1 MKTKLRHVFLGC
13 LICFCF
19 ASTAVAA
26 PTIFTLVLDASGSI
40 EEKDF
45 DTMNLAAGNFIDE
58 IYEASQLPIN
68 IGERADFLSVVW
80 FGGNDQYMQ
89 LPYINGSNGSQLT
102 VLTQQMRQLKHPNHG
117 HTAIYTALAKA
128 TVASIEHDKN
138 LPGFYNNMII
148 LITDGKD
155 TQSPNDVKQVI
166 RNIYPNNRITLAI
179 VGVGQQATPTY
190 LNNEFGGIA
199 DDIRHLNKFDEL
211 AALLALYAAL
221 FR

>member
-1 MKTKLRHVFLGC
+1 MGC

-45 DTMNLAAGNFIDE
+45 NTMNRAAGNFIDL

-68 IGERADFLSVVW
+68 IGERADFLSVAW

-89 LPYINGSNGSQLT
+89 TPYINGSNESQLS
-102 VLTQQMRQLKHPNHG
+102 VLTQQMRQLQHPNHG
-117 HTAIYTALAKA
+117 HTALYTALAKA
-128 TVASIEHDKN
+128 TIASVEHDGN
-138 LPGFYNNMII
+138 LPGFYNNVII

-166 RNIYPNNRITLAI
+166 RNIYPNNRIFVAI
-179 VGVGQQATPTY
+179 IGVGQQATPTY

-199 DDIRHLNKFDEL
+199 DDIRHLGNFDEL
-211 AALLALYAAL
+211 AAVLILYSALA
-221 FR
+221 R